1 MPWGSDSST
10 KLFEQREYFMKR
22 DLLLGTLLLAVLVA
36 GCAPSPTLNTSNSS
50 SAIRTAE
57 AAGANSTPLAA
68 LHLKLAREAIADAEG
83 LASKGKLDRAESMLL
98 RAEADAELAILL
110 SREQSEKSEAAAAM
124 ERVRRLQGE
133 NR

>member
-1 MPWGSDSST
+1 
-10 KLFEQREYFMKR
+10 MKR
-22 DLLLGTLLLAVLVA
+22 DLLLGSLLLAVLVA

-57 AAGANSTPLAA
+57 AAGASSTPLAA
-68 LHLKLAREAIADAEG
+68 LHLKLAREAIADAED
-83 LASKGKLDRAESMLL
+83 LASKGKTDQAESMLL